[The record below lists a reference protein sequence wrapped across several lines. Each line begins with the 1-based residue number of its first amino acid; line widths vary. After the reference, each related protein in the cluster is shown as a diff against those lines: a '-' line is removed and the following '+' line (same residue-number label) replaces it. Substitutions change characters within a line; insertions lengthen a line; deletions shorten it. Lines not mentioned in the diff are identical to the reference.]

1 MEEKVYVR
9 IILDQRKKPK
19 NYKEQINSFKIHLH
33 YLESNYP
40 NIIFD
45 SAIIFWEWKEYL
57 DPKVEVVENHFSVK
71 PKKWWEYIYIYIYIL
86 GTRYFAWKVRKE
98 NIKEINDPSVVALK
112 DFV

>member
-71 PKKWWEYIYIYIYIL
+71 PKKWWEYIYIYIYI
-86 GTRYFAWKVRKE
+86 R
-98 NIKEINDPSVVALK
+98 D
-112 DFV
+112 